1 MSETGQPRT
10 PQPEPMGA
18 AEEVPGLGG
27 DPPHQDGFRRVYL
40 GQVSDP
46 LIPPHPGS
54 PEATEDE
61 LTAAALQDPATE
73 IRDTPLLKP
82 TLWRVVFLIVLA
94 VLALA
99 VVFWKH

>member
-1 MSETGQPRT
+1 MTEPGPPRT
-10 PQPEPMGA
+10 LPPEPAG

-27 DPPHQDGFRRVYL
+27 DPPFQDGFRRVYL

-73 IRDTPLLKP
+73 IRDTPMLKP